1 MCWAIQNLCG
11 NSFSGYS
18 AYFFR
23 QAGLADSTSYDFVS
37 LPLAARAPPLT
48 LLAGQALGQYGI
60 NMAGVFGAWFLMSRG
75 IGRRTLYL
83 YGQWCA
89 RS

>member
-1 MCWAIQNLCG
+1 M
-11 NSFSGYS
+11 
-18 AYFFR
+18 
-23 QAGLADSTSYDFVS
+23 
-37 LPLAARAPPLT
+37 
-48 LLAGQALGQYGI
+48 GQYGI

-89 RS
+89 CLFLHRRGLWLTFVLLQWSLHHVRHLSLILPPLTH